1 MRATSQS
8 ASKISLTGS
17 NYAGSRISAY
27 DELNNSFELEDFDD
41 VQEKI
46 MLDSL
51 IEEKQKEM
59 KKKDEQFRKSFL
71 VQFFEDSDAMYSK
84 SREVSKERKPVVRSP
99 NK

>member
-51 IEEKQKEM
+51 IEEK
-59 KKKDEQFRKSFL
+59 
-71 VQFFEDSDAMYSK
+71 
-84 SREVSKERKPVVRSP
+84 
-99 NK
+99 